1 MGNLPAR
8 EVDLLEFFLRDPN
21 ERFNV
26 SSCLNSTKSVN
37 DTLNTAW
44 ENCLSKHVPGDIITR
59 PYSLPWEQQVVWIVL
74 FGVMII
80 IAVIGNA
87 MVMWIIL
94 AHRRMRTVTNYFLLN
109 LSIADFMLA
118 SGNATFNFVFML
130 ENHWPFGG
138 TFCVVS
144 SFVANLTVST
154 SVFTIFAMSID
165 RYGFNIIYIFYICS
179 TPITLYEFNLM

>member
-8 EVDLLEFFLRDPN
+8 EVDLLEFFLRDPK
-21 ERFNV
+21 ERLNV
-26 SSCLNSTKSVN
+26 SFCLNSTKDGN

-44 ENCLSKHVPGDIITR
+44 ENCLSQHVPGDIITR
-59 PYSLPWEQQVVWIVL
+59 PYSLPWEQQMVWIVL
-74 FGVMII
+74 FGAMII
-80 IAVIGNA
+80 LAVLGNA

-109 LSIADFMLA
+109 LSIADFLLA

-138 TFCVVS
+138 TFCVIS

-165 RYGFNIIYIFYICS
+165 RYVLINLHIFCSMQLQIYK
-179 TPITLYEFNLM
+179 